1 MRWLPV
7 FKKEMR
13 LFFGSPVAYVVF
25 TFFLL
30 ISGWFFSQ
38 IFLYYSDISMRSFMQ
53 PGMGQNLNITES
65 VMRPLFTNMSV
76 VLLFFM
82 PMLTMRLFA
91 EEKKSGTMELLLT
104 YPVRDGEVLAGK
116 FLAAGA
122 LYVILLGLT
131 LVYPGLIAYF
141 TRVEWGPMLTGYLGL
156 VLTGATFLAVGVLIS
171 SLTENQIVAGFGTF
185 GVLLG
190 LWIIG
195 WGAEFA
201 GGTLRAVLQYL
212 SITEHMDTFSRG
224 LIDTKDIVY
233 YLSAIALAL
242 FLALRSLDSKRWRG

>member
-13 LFFGSPVAYVVF
+13 LYFGSPVAYVVF
-25 TFFLL
+25 TFFLV

-38 IFLYYSDISMRSFMQ
+38 IFLFYSDASMRSFMQ
-53 PGMGQNLNITES
+53 PQFGQNLNVVDN

-76 VLLFFM
+76 VLLFFI

-91 EEKKSGTMELLLT
+91 EEKKAGTMELLLT

-116 FLAAGA
+116 YLAALA
-122 LYVILLGLT
+122 LYLILLGLT
-131 LVYPGLIAYF
+131 LLYPGLVAYF
-141 TRVEWGPMLTGYLGL
+141 TRVEWGPI
-156 VLTGATFLAVGVLIS
+156 LTGAVFLAVGVLIS

-185 GVLLG
+185 GVLLAF
-190 LWIIG
+190 WVIG

-201 GGTLRAVLQYL
+201 GGTTRTVLQYL
-212 SITEHMDTFSRG
+212 SIGDHLEGFTRG
-224 LIDTKDIVY
+224 LIDTKDLVY
-233 YLSAIALAL
+233 YVTGVALAL
-242 FLALRSLDSKRWRG
+242 FLTLRSLDSKRWRG

>member
-13 LFFGSPVAYVVF
+13 LYFGSPIAYVVG

-38 IFLYYSDISMRSFMQ
+38 IFLIYSEISMRSFMQ
-53 PGMGQNLNITES
+53 PQFGQNLNIADS

-76 VLLFFM
+76 VFLFLV

-91 EEKKSGTMELLLT
+91 EEKRSGTMELLLT

-116 FLAAGA
+116 FLASVA
-122 LYVILLGLT
+122 LYALLLALT
-131 LVYPGLIAYF
+131 WLYPGLVAYF
-141 TRVEWGPMLTGYLGL
+141 TRVEWGPMLTSYLGL
-156 VLTGATFLAVGVLIS
+156 LLIGGTFLAVGLFVS

-185 GVLLG
+185 GILLAF
-190 LWIIG
+190 WVIG
-195 WGAEFA
+195 WGADSA
-201 GGTLRAVLQYL
+201 SGNLRTVLQYL
-212 SITEHMDTFSRG
+212 SVTDHMDSFTRG
-224 LIDTKDIVY
+224 LVDTKDLVY
-233 YLSAIALAL
+233 YGTFIILAL
-242 FLALRSLDSKRWRG
+242 FLTSRSLESKRWRG

>member
-13 LFFGSPVAYVVF
+13 LYFGSPVAYVVF

-53 PGMGQNLNITES
+53 PGMGQNLNITEN

-76 VLLFFM
+76 ILLFFI

-91 EEKKSGTMELLLT
+91 EEKRSGTIELLLT

-116 FLAAGA
+116 FLAAEA
-122 LYVILLGLT
+122 LFAILLALT
-131 LVYPGLIAYF
+131 LLYPALIASF
-141 TRVEWGPMLTGYLGL
+141 TRVEWGPILTGYLGL
-156 VLTGATFLAVGVLIS
+156 LLTGGAFLAVGLLIS

-185 GVLLG
+185 GVLLAF
-190 LWIIG
+190 WVIG

-201 GGTLRAVLQYL
+201 GGNFRSVLQYL
-212 SITEHMDTFSRG
+212 SMTEHMDTFSRG
-224 LIDTKDIVY
+224 VIDTKDLVY
-233 YLSAIALAL
+233 YATAIALAL
-242 FLALRSLDSKRWRG
+242 FLTLRSLDSKRWRG

>member
-13 LFFGSPVAYVVF
+13 LYFGSPVAYVVF

-38 IFLYYSDISMRSFMQ
+38 IFLFYSDASMRSFMQ
-53 PGMGQNLNITES
+53 PQFGQNLNVIEN

-76 VLLFFM
+76 VLLFFI

-91 EEKKSGTMELLLT
+91 EEKRSGTIELLLT

-116 FLAAGA
+116 YLASLA
-122 LYVILLGLT
+122 LFALLLALT
-131 LVYPGLIAYF
+131 LLYPGLVAYF
-141 TRVEWGPMLTGYLGL
+141 TRLEWGPIFTGYLGL
-156 VLTGATFLAVGVLIS
+156 LLTGAVFLAVGVLVS
-171 SLTENQIVAGFGTF
+171 SMTENQIVAGFGTF
-185 GVLLG
+185 GILLAF
-190 LWIIG
+190 WIVG

-201 GGTLRAVLQYL
+201 GGTLRGVLQYL
-212 SITEHMDTFSRG
+212 SIGDHLDSFTRG
-224 LIDTKDIVY
+224 LIDTKDLVY
-233 YLSAIALAL
+233 YVSGVVLAL
-242 FLALRSLDSKRWRG
+242 FLTLRSLESKRWKG

>member
-13 LFFGSPVAYVVF
+13 LYFGSPVAYVVF

-38 IFLYYSDISMRSFMQ
+38 IFLYYSDASMRSFMQ
-53 PGMGQNLNITES
+53 PQLGANLNITEN

-76 VLLFFM
+76 VLLFFI

-91 EEKKSGTMELLLT
+91 EEKKSGTIELLLT
-104 YPVRDGEVLAGK
+104 YPVRDGEVLLGK
-116 FLAAGA
+116 FLAAMV
-122 LYVILLGLT
+122 LFLVLLGLT
-131 LVYPGLIAYF
+131 LLYPGLVASF
-141 TRVEWGPMLTGYLGL
+141 TRVEWGPILTGYLGL
-156 VLTGATFLAVGVLIS
+156 VLAGGSFLAVGVLVS

-195 WGAEFA
+195 WGAESA

-224 LIDTKDIVY
+224 LIDTKDLVY
-233 YLSAIALAL
+233 YGSAIALAL
-242 FLALRSLDSKRWRG
+242 FLTLRSLDSKRWRG

>member
-1 MRWLPV
+1 MRWLPL

-13 LFFGSPVAYVVF
+13 LYFGSPVAYVVF

-38 IFLYYSDISMRSFMQ
+38 IFLFYSDISMRSFMQ
-53 PGMGQNLNITES
+53 PQFGQNLSITDN

-76 VLLFFM
+76 VLLFFI

-91 EEKKSGTMELLLT
+91 EEKRAGTMELLLT

-116 FLAAGA
+116 FLAAAA
-122 LYVILLGLT
+122 LYLLLLALT
-131 LVYPGLIAYF
+131 FLYPGLVAYF
-141 TRVEWGPMLTGYLGL
+141 TRVEWGPILTGYLGL
-156 VLTGATFLAVGVLIS
+156 LLVGSTFLAVGLLIS

-185 GVLLG
+185 GVLLAF
-190 LWIIG
+190 WVIG

-201 GGTLRAVLQYL
+201 GGNLRAVLQYL
-212 SITEHMDTFSRG
+212 SVTEHMDGFSRG
-224 LIDTKDIVY
+224 LVDTKDLVY
-233 YLSAIALAL
+233 YGSAIVLAL
-242 FLALRSLDSKRWRG
+242 FLALRSLESKRWRG

>member
-13 LFFGSPVAYVVF
+13 LFFGSPVAYVVL

-53 PGMGQNLNITES
+53 PGMAQSLNITES

-201 GGTLRAVLQYL
+201 GGNLKAVLQYL

-224 LIDTKDIVY
+224 LIDTKDLVY
-233 YLSAIALAL
+233 YGSAIALAL
-242 FLALRSLDSKRWRG
+242 FLTLSSLDSKRWRG

>member
-7 FKKEMR
+7 FKKEMW
-13 LFFGSPVAYVVF
+13 LYGGSPAAYVVF

-38 IFLYYSDISMRSFMQ
+38 IFLFYSDASMRSFMQ
-53 PGMGQNLNITES
+53 PQFGQNLTITEH

-76 VLLFFM
+76 VLLFFI

-104 YPVRDGEVLAGK
+104 YPVRDGEILAGK
-116 FLAAGA
+116 FLAAGG
-122 LYVILLGLT
+122 LYVLLLALT
-131 LVYPGLIAYF
+131 LVYPGLVAYF
-141 TRVEWGPMLTGYLGL
+141 TRVEWGPILTGYLGL
-156 VLTGATFLAVGVLIS
+156 LLTGATFLAIGLLIS

-185 GVLLG
+185 GVLL
-190 LWIIG
+190 LFWVIG
-195 WGAEFA
+195 WGSESA
-201 GGTLRAVLQYL
+201 GGNLRTVLQFL

-224 LIDTKDIVY
+224 LIDTKDLVY
-233 YLSAIALAL
+233 YASAIVLAL
-242 FLALRSLDSKRWRG
+242 FLTVRSLESKRWRG